1 MRFEFIVN
9 FGAKSKKTILLQVRI
24 RRVTPET
31 MLYRINFIFKLSLAG
46 TGQISVSGTRECFD
60 FLESLLSVAIFLSAE
75 RQGQSKRKWK
85 SKKSAAKIRPDGRLN
100 LGLVDRRIKLNL
112 LNFNVTQ

>member
-1 MRFEFIVN
+1 
-9 FGAKSKKTILLQVRI
+9 
-24 RRVTPET
+24 

-85 SKKSAAKIRPDGRLN
+85 SKKSVAKIRPDGRQSRSQSPRCFVNLN
-100 LGLVDRRIKLNL
+100 GQRGPDPCR
-112 LNFNVTQ
+112 